1 MKNSIPCKSMFYFL
15 LLKIHKLITFR
26 AASVRIHHVN
36 LTISYFI
43 SFTSHEMNLHR
54 NSSIYKYTEKT
65 FIYTKILWKLYLHT
79 AFEAF
84 YCLSV

>member
-1 MKNSIPCKSMFYFL
+1 MKNSIPCKSMFYFCYTSIAL
-15 LLKIHKLITFR
+15 
-26 AASVRIHHVN
+26 VRIYHVN

-43 SFTSHEMNLHR
+43 SFTSHGMNLHR
-54 NSSIYKYTEKT
+54 NLSIHKHTEKG
-65 FIYTKILWKLYLHT
+65 FIYTKVLWKLYRHT